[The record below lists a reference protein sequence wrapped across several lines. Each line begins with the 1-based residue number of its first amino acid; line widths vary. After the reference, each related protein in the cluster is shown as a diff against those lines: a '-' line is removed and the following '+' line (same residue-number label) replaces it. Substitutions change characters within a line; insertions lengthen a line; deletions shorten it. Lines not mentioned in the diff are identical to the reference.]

1 MGFQLKLKT
10 SPFKNIEAVWFSES
24 RATNCFNAVASRHR
38 VATEIQSSHGRWSQ
52 GETAINSQKGGMQLH
67 GLGLFFLAQW
77 FCLWAYLESLVSAA
91 GCLPSPTEWALPVSA
106 GPSRRLYLLDFASSI
121 WILSFSKL
129 PKVPIYLQLPGIM
142 LMHLI
147 SQMHSLFCSNVSAKQ
162 ENITNS
168 NSYKL
173 LNCVPH
179 SAPALWHEIPQT
191 GCSQCWM
198 TQELGIQ
205 TSISL
210 CFYSTSFLPVFR
222 AIWLFH
228 PFCSLVEN
236 RKTMNLSIS
245 LLLRKGSGKRSNY

>member
-1 MGFQLKLKT
+1 MLWLPGTGLLPRSKAHMADGVREKQQSIHK
-10 SPFKNIEAVWFSES
+10 
-24 RATNCFNAVASRHR
+24 R
-38 VATEIQSSHGRWSQ
+38 VGCSSMAW
-52 GETAINSQKGGMQLH
+52 AF
-67 GLGLFFLAQW
+67 FFLAQW

-191 GCSQCWM
+191 GCSQC
-198 TQELGIQ
+198 
-205 TSISL
+205 
-210 CFYSTSFLPVFR
+210 
-222 AIWLFH
+222 
-228 PFCSLVEN
+228 
-236 RKTMNLSIS
+236 
-245 LLLRKGSGKRSNY
+245 